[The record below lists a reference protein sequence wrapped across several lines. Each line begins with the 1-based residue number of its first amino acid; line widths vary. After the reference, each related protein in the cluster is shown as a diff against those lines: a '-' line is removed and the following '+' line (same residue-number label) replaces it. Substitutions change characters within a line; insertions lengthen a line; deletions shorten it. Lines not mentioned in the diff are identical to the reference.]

1 MTYRFFPCFVFPG
14 EALLFAA
21 VEVAHEFCREMIWMK
36 IDDFLSR
43 YPLSPF
49 LNNCLWWLTV
59 LSLQVGG
66 KAQELQTNSFSSS
79 PSIFYVL
86 VRSPRTKDL
95 SSWVWLFLSL
105 SLWNINARYPAT
117 LFLA

>member
-1 MTYRFFPCFVFPG
+1 MTYRFPCVVFPD
-14 EALLFAA
+14 EALL
-21 VEVAHEFCREMIWMK
+21 CCCGGGSSRLGREMIWTK
-36 IDDFLSR
+36 IDNFLTR

-49 LNNCLWWLTV
+49 LNNRVWWLTV

-66 KAQELQTNSFSSS
+66 KARELQKSSFSSP

-117 LFLA
+117 LYLS

>member
-1 MTYRFFPCFVFPG
+1 MTYRFPCVVFPD
-14 EALLFAA
+14 EALLCCCGGGSSRL
-21 VEVAHEFCREMIWMK
+21 CREMIWTK
-36 IDDFLSR
+36 IGNFLTR

-95 SSWVWLFLSL
+95 SSWVWLFLSF

>member
-1 MTYRFFPCFVFPG
+1 MKRCF
-14 EALLFAA
+14 FAA

-105 SLWNINARYPAT
+105 SLRNINARYPAT